1 MSRVSAGVR
10 LGWKAGEGA
19 QRQVAGVSGKGK
31 GRENKTTL
39 SREGSI
45 SRSTQGQGDVLWRGP
60 SLVGCECVKK
70 STNCQDFTFQS
81 ATSNLC
87 LQQQIAFESR
97 VYLSLHGEMAKSR
110 LLSYSLG
117 GNLINHAT
125 WD

>member
-1 MSRVSAGVR
+1 M
-10 LGWKAGEGA
+10 EG
-19 QRQVAGVSGKGK
+19 
-31 GRENKTTL
+31 TF
-39 SREGSI
+39 
-45 SRSTQGQGDVLWRGP
+45 
-60 SLVGCECVKK
+60 LVGCECVKTK

>member
-1 MSRVSAGVR
+1 MEGRRRSPEAS
-10 LGWKAGEGA
+10 GWGKWEGKRERE
-19 QRQVAGVSGKGK
+19 QDHSLK
-31 GRENKTTL
+31 GRWHLKEHTG
-39 SREGSI
+39 SRGCLMEG
-45 SRSTQGQGDVLWRGP
+45 TF
-60 SLVGCECVKK
+60 LVGCECVKTK